1 MASCFEVAMALT
13 EAGFVQDK
21 DLDLVTTILV
31 DTLLA
36 TGTIKERSRAVENK
50 AADEEIYAAAEYVA
64 AAEDARGNYDDEIRQ
79 AEIMLEAKERQMAHE
94 AIIIEADE
102 VIKENARLASGTLV
116 EKGLVDSAS
125 ADQVRKLIAQ
135 AWSSRGD

>member
-94 AIIIEADE
+94 AIIFEADE
-102 VIKENARLASGTLV
+102 VIKENARLATEALV
-116 EKGLVDSAS
+116 ERGLVKDAG
-125 ADQVRKLIAQ
+125 ADQARKLIAQ
-135 AWSSRGD
+135 AWSSSGN

>member
-13 EAGFVQDK
+13 EAGYIQDK
-21 DLDLVTTILV
+21 DLDSVTTILV
-31 DTLLA
+31 ETLLA
-36 TGTIKERSRAVENK
+36 TGTIKERSRAVEEK
-50 AADEEIYAAAEYVA
+50 AADDEIYTAAEYAA

-102 VIKENARLASGTLV
+102 VIKENARLATETLL
-116 EKGLVDSAS
+116 EKGFVDSAS
-125 ADQVRKLIAQ
+125 ADQVKHLITQ
-135 AWSSRGD
+135 AWSSSGN